1 MSTNDRVSGLSFFPS
16 FLICIFKSQVF
27 FNSKRGNVLEFTS
40 LVPWQN
46 TKMCVPDVLGK
57 GYSCTLLCLFICRY
71 LRAAL
76 LNLATEYEDVEE
88 VRTNTAKALQLFDGW
103 LNHGIS

>member
-1 MSTNDRVSGLSFFPS
+1 MDCLFSPS
-16 FLICIFKSQVF
+16 FLTCIFKSEWLAS
-27 FNSKRGNVLEFTS
+27 SKRGNGLEFTS

-57 GYSCTLLCLFICRY
+57 GDCCTLLCLFICRY